1 MSTVENN
8 NAVVLFDEL
17 NCTNG
22 TRIGVAT
29 LNAPKTL
36 NGLSLEMTRL
46 LATQIEHWAQDPAIA
61 LLILKGAG
69 DKAFCAGGD
78 LHALHHSMLSN
89 VGKAAIDNTHAGTFF
104 AEEYAL
110 DYRLHTFPKP
120 IVVWGDGIVMG
131 GGMGLMMGASHRVVT
146 ETSRLA
152 MPEISI
158 GLFPDVG
165 GTWMLNRLPGK
176 TGLFLG
182 LTGAQIG
189 AADALFA
196 GMADY
201 HLTRDTWPVL
211 LEQLTK
217 QAWSANAAQ
226 AVGKN
231 ESQANGKEDAQA
243 NGQNDVQANRKNDVQ
258 ANGQNDLQAVVK
270 NEALL
275 DEVLANLATVPAVA
289 MGPLQQYLSVIHT
302 CCAGSDLNKIVAA
315 LVALTEHSD
324 PWLQR
329 AAKTLAAGSP
339 GSARLTYT
347 LLKRVKHLSLADAY
361 RVEWVAGLMCASH
374 GDFAE
379 GIRALLIDK
388 DKQPKWNPSTLND
401 ATEAWVEKFF
411 TLPFAAEQ
419 HPLYRLGL
427 ND

>member
-8 NAVVLFDEL
+8 NEVVLFNEL

-46 LATQIEHWAQDPAIA
+46 LANQIELWANDPAVA
-61 LLILKGAG
+61 CLILKGAG

-78 LHALHHSMLSN
+78 LHALHHSMMNN
-89 VGKAAIDNTHAGTFF
+89 VGKPAIDNVHAGTFF

-131 GGMGLMMGASHRVVT
+131 GGMGLMIGASHRIVT

-176 TGLFLG
+176 TGLFMG

-201 HLTRDTWPVL
+201 HLARETWPTL
-211 LEQLTK
+211 LEQMTN
-217 QAWSANAAQ
+217 QPWSQSKSQLSPSNEMLLDQVLAGLANA
-226 AVGKN
+226 
-231 ESQANGKEDAQA
+231 
-243 NGQNDVQANRKNDVQ
+243 
-258 ANGQNDLQAVVK
+258 
-270 NEALL
+270 
-275 DEVLANLATVPAVA
+275 PAIA
-289 MGPLQQYLSVIHT
+289 IGPLQQHLSLIHT
-302 CCAGSDLNKIVAA
+302 CCAGSDLNKIVAS
-315 LVALTEHSD
+315 LVALAGHID

-361 RVEWVAGLMCASH
+361 RFEWVAGLMCASH

-388 DKQPKWNPSTLND
+388 DKQPKWNPATLPE

-411 TLPFAAEQ
+411 TLPVAAEQ
-419 HPLYRLGL
+419 HPLYGLGK
-427 ND
+427 NA

>member
-8 NAVVLFDEL
+8 NEVVLFNEL

-29 LNAPKTL
+29 LNAPRTL

-46 LATQIEHWAQDPAIA
+46 LANQIELWANDPAVA
-61 LLILKGAG
+61 CLILKGAG

-78 LHALHHSMLSN
+78 LHALHHSMMNN
-89 VGKAAIDNTHAGTFF
+89 VGKPAIDNVHAGTFF

-131 GGMGLMMGASHRVVT
+131 GGMGLMIGASHRIVT

-176 TGLFLG
+176 TGLFMG

-201 HLTRDTWPVL
+201 HLARETWPTV
-211 LEQLTK
+211 LEQMTN
-217 QAWSANAAQ
+217 QPWSQSKSQLSPSNEMLLDQVLAGLANA
-226 AVGKN
+226 
-231 ESQANGKEDAQA
+231 
-243 NGQNDVQANRKNDVQ
+243 
-258 ANGQNDLQAVVK
+258 
-270 NEALL
+270 
-275 DEVLANLATVPAVA
+275 PAIA
-289 MGPLQQYLSVIHT
+289 IGPLQQHLSLIHA
-302 CCAGSDLNKIVAA
+302 CCAGSDLNKIVAS
-315 LVALTEHSD
+315 LVALADHTD

-361 RVEWVAGLMCASH
+361 RFEWVAGLMCASH

-388 DKQPKWNPSTLND
+388 DKQPKWNPATLPE

-411 TLPFAAEQ
+411 TLPVAAEQ
-419 HPLYRLGL
+419 HPLYGLGK
-427 ND
+427 NA

>member
-8 NAVVLFDEL
+8 NAVVLFNEL
-17 NCTNG
+17 NCANG
-22 TRIGVAT
+22 MRIGVAT

-46 LATQIEHWAQDPAIA
+46 LANQIELWATEPAIA
-61 LLILKGAG
+61 CLILKGAG

-78 LHALHHSMLSN
+78 LHALHHSMMSN
-89 VGKAAIDNTHAGTFF
+89 VGKAPIDNTHAGTFF

-120 IVVWGDGIVMG
+120 ILVWGDGIVMG

-176 TGLFLG
+176 TGLFMG

-201 HLTRDTWPVL
+201 HLARESWPLL
-211 LEQLTK
+211 LEQLSNQPWEK
-217 QAWSANAAQ
+217 NRAQ
-226 AVGKN
+226 SSN
-231 ESQANGKEDAQA
+231 T
-243 NGQNDVQANRKNDVQ
+243 ND
-258 ANGQNDLQAVVK
+258 
-270 NEALL
+270 ALL
-275 DEVLANLATVPAVA
+275 DEVLARLSTTPAIA
-289 MGPLQQYLSVIHT
+289 MGPLQQHLSLIHT

-315 LVALTEHSD
+315 LVALSEHSD

-361 RVEWVAGLMCASH
+361 RFEWVAGLMCASH

-388 DKQPKWNPSTLND
+388 DKQPKWNPATLNE

-419 HPLYRLGL
+419 HPLYRLGQST
-427 ND
+427 

>member
-1 MSTVENN
+1 MSAVENN

-17 NCTNG
+17 NCANG

-46 LATQIEHWAQDPAIA
+46 LATQIEIWAKDPAIA

-78 LHALHHSMLSN
+78 LHALHHSMVSN
-89 VGKAAIDNTHAGTFF
+89 LGKAAIDNTHAGTFF

-110 DYRLHTFPKP
+110 DYRLHMFPKP

-201 HLTRDTWPVL
+201 HLARDTWPLL

-217 QAWSANAAQ
+217 QVWYAN
-226 AVGKN
+226 
-231 ESQANGKEDAQA
+231 DAQA
-243 NGQNDVQANRKNDVQ
+243 NGQKDVQATGHNDIH
-258 ANGQNDLQAVVK
+258 AAGK
-270 NEALL
+270 NETLL
-275 DEVLANLATVPAVA
+275 DEVLASLATDPAVA
-289 MGPLQQYLSVIHT
+289 MGPLQQHLSLIHKS
-302 CCAGSDLNKIVAA
+302 CVGSDLNKIVAA
-315 LVALTEHSD
+315 LIALGEHSD

-388 DKQPKWNPSTLND
+388 DKQPKWNPATLNE

-411 TLPFAAEQ
+411 TLPFPAEQ

-427 ND
+427 NNQVG

>member
-8 NAVVLFDEL
+8 DAVVLFDEL
-17 NCTNG
+17 NCANG
-22 TRIGVAT
+22 MRIGVAT

-36 NGLSLEMTRL
+36 NGLSLDMTRL
-46 LATQIEHWAQDPAIA
+46 LATQIERWAKDPAVA

-78 LHALHHSMLSN
+78 LHALHHSMVSN
-89 VGKAAIDNTHAGTFF
+89 LGKAAIDNAHAGTFF

-176 TGLFLG
+176 TGLFMG

-201 HLTRDTWPVL
+201 HLVRETWPTL

-217 QAWSANAAQ
+217 QAWYSSEAQ
-226 AVGKN
+226 ASG
-231 ESQANGKEDAQA
+231 
-243 NGQNDVQANRKNDVQ
+243 KNDVQ
-258 ANGQNDLQAVVK
+258 ANGKNAVQANGKNTVQANAE

-275 DEVLANLATVPAVA
+275 DEVLANLATAPAVA
-289 MGPLQQYLSVIHT
+289 MGPLQQHLSLIHA

-315 LVALTEHSD
+315 LVALTAHTD

-339 GSARLTYT
+339 GSARLTFT
-347 LLKRVKHLSLADAY
+347 LLKRVKHLSLAEAY

-388 DKQPKWNPSTLND
+388 DKQPKWNPATLAE
-401 ATEAWVEKFF
+401 ATEGWVEKFF

-419 HPLYRLGL
+419 HPLYGLGQPPEL
-427 ND
+427 RRAW

>member
-1 MSTVENN
+1 MSAVENN

-17 NCTNG
+17 NCANG

-36 NGLSLEMTRL
+36 NGLSLDMTRL
-46 LATQIEHWAQDPAIA
+46 LATQIEVWAKDPAIA

-78 LHALHHSMLSN
+78 LHALHHSMVSN
-89 VGKAAIDNTHAGTFF
+89 LGKAAIDNTHAGTFF

-201 HLTRDTWPVL
+201 HLTRDTWPLL
-211 LEQLTK
+211 LEQLTQ
-217 QAWSANAAQ
+217 QAWYANAAH
-226 AVGKN
+226 
-231 ESQANGKEDAQA
+231 A
-243 NGQNDVQANRKNDVQ
+243 NGQNDVQADDQSGVQ
-258 ANGQNDLQAVVK
+258 ANGQNDVHANGQNDVQAAGK

-275 DEVLANLATVPAVA
+275 DEVLARLTTDPAVA
-289 MGPLQQYLSVIHT
+289 MGPLQQHLSLIHA
-302 CCAGSDLNKIVAA
+302 CCVGSDLNKIVAA
-315 LVALTEHSD
+315 LIALTEHSD

-329 AAKTLAAGSP
+329 AAKTLGAGSP

-361 RVEWVAGLMCASH
+361 RFEWVAGLMCASH

-388 DKQPKWNPSTLND
+388 DKQPKWNPATLNE

-411 TLPFAAEQ
+411 TLPFPAEQ

-427 ND
+427 NN

>member
-1 MSTVENN
+1 MSEVFGE
-8 NAVVLFDEL
+8 NAVVLFEEL
-17 NCTNG
+17 DCANG
-22 TRIGVAT
+22 MRIGIAT
-29 LNAPKTL
+29 LNTPKTL

-46 LATQIEHWAQDPAIA
+46 LANKIEVWANDPKLAV
-61 LLILKGAG
+61 LVLKGAG

-78 LHALHHSMLSN
+78 LHALHHSMVDN
-89 VGKAAIDNTHAGTFF
+89 QGRAAIENQHAGTFF

-120 IVVWGDGIVMG
+120 ILVWGDGIVMG
-131 GGMGLMMGASHRVVT
+131 GGMGLMIGASHRIVT
-146 ETSRLA
+146 DTSRLA

-196 GMADY
+196 GLADY
-201 HLTRDTWPVL
+201 HLTRNLWPAL
-211 LEQLTK
+211 IEQLLTK
-217 QAWSANAAQ
+217 AWVNSAQ
-226 AVGKN
+226 Q
-231 ESQANGKEDAQA
+231 SRL
-243 NGQNDVQANRKNDVQ
+243 QND
-258 ANGQNDLQAVVK
+258 
-270 NEALL
+270 ALL
-275 DEVLANLATVPAVA
+275 DDLLASLASTPAVA
-289 MGPLQQYLSVIHT
+289 VGPLQQHFSLIQR
-302 CCAGSDLNKIVAA
+302 CCVGSDLNRIVAA
-315 LVALTEHSD
+315 VLVLTEHTD

-339 GSARLTYT
+339 GSARLTFT

-361 RVEWVAGLMCASH
+361 RVEWMAGLMCASH
-374 GDFAE
+374 GDFQE

-388 DKQPKWNPSTLND
+388 DKQPKWNPAQLSD

-411 TLPFAAEQ
+411 TLPFAVEQ
-419 HPLYRLGL
+419 HPLYRLGAH
-427 ND
+427 

>member
-8 NAVVLFDEL
+8 NAVVLFNEL

-22 TRIGVAT
+22 MRIGVAT

-46 LATQIEHWAQDPAIA
+46 LANQIELWATEPAIA
-61 LLILKGAG
+61 CLILKGAG

-78 LHALHHSMLSN
+78 LHALHHSMMSN
-89 VGKAAIDNTHAGTFF
+89 VGKAPIDNTHAGTFF

-176 TGLFLG
+176 TGLFMG

-201 HLTRDTWPVL
+201 HLARESWPTL
-211 LEQLTK
+211 IEQLSNQPWEK
-217 QAWSANAAQ
+217 NSAHSSNT
-226 AVGKN
+226 
-231 ESQANGKEDAQA
+231 
-243 NGQNDVQANRKNDVQ
+243 ND
-258 ANGQNDLQAVVK
+258 
-270 NEALL
+270 ALL
-275 DEVLANLATVPAVA
+275 DEVLARLSTTPAIA
-289 MGPLQQYLSVIHT
+289 MGPLQQHLSLIQT

-315 LVALTEHSD
+315 LVALSEHSD

-361 RVEWVAGLMCASH
+361 RFEWVAGLMCASH

-388 DKQPKWNPSTLND
+388 DKQPKWNPATLNE

-419 HPLYRLGL
+419 HPLYRLGQST
-427 ND
+427 

>member
-8 NAVVLFDEL
+8 HAVVLFDEL
-17 NCTNG
+17 HCANG

-46 LATQIEHWAQDPAIA
+46 LATQIERWAQDPSIA

-78 LHALHHSMLSN
+78 LHALHHSMVSN
-89 VGKAAIDNTHAGTFF
+89 VGKAAIDNTLAGTFF

-201 HLTRDTWPVL
+201 HLVRDTWPVL

-217 QAWSANAAQ
+217 QAWYPNAAQ
-226 AVGKN
+226 AKRKN
-231 ESQANGKEDAQA
+231 EAHADVQNGAEA
-243 NGQNDVQANRKNDVQ
+243 NGQNAMQA
-258 ANGQNDLQAVVK
+258 AGK

-275 DEVLANLATVPAVA
+275 DEVLANLATVPALA
-289 MGPLQQYLSVIHT
+289 IGPLQQHLSLIHT

-315 LVALTEHSD
+315 LVALAEHSD

-388 DKQPKWNPSTLND
+388 DKQPKWNPSALNE

-411 TLPFAAEQ
+411 TLPFAVEQ
-419 HPLYRLGL
+419 HPLHRLGL

>member
-1 MSTVENN
+1 MSAVENN

-17 NCTNG
+17 NCANG

-46 LATQIEHWAQDPAIA
+46 LATQIEVWAKDPAIA

-78 LHALHHSMLSN
+78 LHALHHSMVSN
-89 VGKAAIDNTHAGTFF
+89 LGKAAIDNTHAGTFF

-201 HLTRDTWPVL
+201 HLTRDTWPLL
-211 LEQLTK
+211 LEQLT
-217 QAWSANAAQ
+217 QQTWYANAAH
-226 AVGKN
+226 
-231 ESQANGKEDAQA
+231 A
-243 NGQNDVQANRKNDVQ
+243 NGQNDVQA
-258 ANGQNDLQAVVK
+258 AGK

-275 DEVLANLATVPAVA
+275 DEVLARLATDPAVA
-289 MGPLQQYLSVIHT
+289 MGPLQQHLSLIHA
-302 CCAGSDLNKIVAA
+302 CCVGSDLNKIVAA
-315 LVALTEHSD
+315 LMALTEHSD

-329 AAKTLAAGSP
+329 AAKTLGAGSP

-361 RVEWVAGLMCASH
+361 RFEWVAGLMCASH

-388 DKQPKWNPSTLND
+388 DKQPKWNPATLHE

-411 TLPFAAEQ
+411 TLPFPAEQ

-427 ND
+427 NN

>member
-1 MSTVENN
+1 V
-8 NAVVLFDEL
+8 
-17 NCTNG
+17 
-22 TRIGVAT
+22 
-29 LNAPKTL
+29 
-36 NGLSLEMTRL
+36 
-46 LATQIEHWAQDPAIA
+46 TQ
-61 LLILKGAG
+61 
-69 DKAFCAGGD
+69 
-78 LHALHHSMLSN
+78 
-89 VGKAAIDNTHAGTFF
+89 
-104 AEEYAL
+104 
-110 DYRLHTFPKP
+110 
-120 IVVWGDGIVMG
+120 
-131 GGMGLMMGASHRVVT
+131 
-146 ETSRLA
+146 TSRLA

-201 HLTRDTWPVL
+201 HLARETWPL
-211 LEQLTK
+211 LLKQLSH
-217 QAWSANAAQ
+217 QAWYSNEAQ
-226 AVGKN
+226 ANVKNDAQENGKN
-231 ESQANGKEDAQA
+231 EAQANVKNDAQA
-243 NGQNDVQANRKNDVQ
+243 NGKNDAQANVGNDAQ
-258 ANGQNDLQAVVK
+258 ANGK
-270 NEALL
+270 NGALL
-275 DEVLANLATVPAVA
+275 DDVLASLATTPAVA
-289 MGPLQQYLSVIHT
+289 IGPLQQHLSIIHT

-315 LVALTEHSD
+315 LVALAEHSD

-347 LLKRVKHLSLADAY
+347 LLKRVKHMSLAEAY

-388 DKQPKWNPSTLND
+388 DKQPKWNPATLSE

-411 TLPFAAEQ
+411 TLPFAAAQ
-419 HPLYRLGL
+419 HPLYRLGM
-427 ND
+427 NP

>member
-1 MSTVENN
+1 MSPVENN
-8 NAVVLFDEL
+8 NAVVLFNEL

-22 TRIGVAT
+22 MRIGVAT

-46 LATQIEHWAQDPAIA
+46 LANQIELWATDPAIA
-61 LLILKGAG
+61 CLILKGAG
-69 DKAFCAGGD
+69 DRAFCAGGD

-89 VGKAAIDNTHAGTFF
+89 VGKAAIENSHAGTFF

-120 IVVWGDGIVMG
+120 ILVWGDGIVMG

-176 TGLFLG
+176 TGLFMG

-201 HLTRDTWPVL
+201 HLARETWPAL
-211 LEQLTK
+211 LEQLSN
-217 QAWSANAAQ
+217 QPWSQSGAQ
-226 AVGKN
+226 SN
-231 ESQANGKEDAQA
+231 NT
-243 NGQNDVQANRKNDVQ
+243 ND
-258 ANGQNDLQAVVK
+258 
-270 NEALL
+270 ALL
-275 DEVLANLATVPAVA
+275 DGVLAKLSTTPAIA
-289 MGPLQQYLSVIHT
+289 MGPLQQHLSLIHT

-315 LVALTEHSD
+315 LVALSEHSD

-361 RVEWVAGLMCASH
+361 RFEWVAGLMCASH

-388 DKQPKWNPSTLND
+388 DKQPKWNPATLNE

-411 TLPFAAEQ
+411 TLPFAVEQ
-419 HPLYRLGL
+419 HPLHRLGQSA
-427 ND
+427 